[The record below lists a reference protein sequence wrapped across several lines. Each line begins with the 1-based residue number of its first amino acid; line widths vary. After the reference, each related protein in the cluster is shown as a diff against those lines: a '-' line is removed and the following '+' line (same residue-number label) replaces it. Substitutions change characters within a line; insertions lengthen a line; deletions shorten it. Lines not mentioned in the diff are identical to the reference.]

1 MAYEEA
7 AAASSAVADRVEAA
21 GEAPKV
27 VVVQVWEVLEAVGWE
42 VAAQGAVAQVP
53 TPKAQ
58 APHRCPVTAH
68 DHE

>member
-1 MAYEEA
+1 MAVVASAGGRAGVAAPVAYEEA

-42 VAAQGAVAQVP
+42 VAA
-53 TPKAQ
+53 
-58 APHRCPVTAH
+58 
-68 DHE
+68 